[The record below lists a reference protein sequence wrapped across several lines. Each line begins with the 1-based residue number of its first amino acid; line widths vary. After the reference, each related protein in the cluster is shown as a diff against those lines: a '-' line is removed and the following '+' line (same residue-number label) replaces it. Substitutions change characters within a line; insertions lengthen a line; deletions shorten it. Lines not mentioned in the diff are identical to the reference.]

1 VKKANWIKW
10 IAIFLYGLICSGTI
24 YRATYLSK
32 LDPKSQLPLLAIVS
46 INIEI
51 ALLIILQIS
60 IVIIFMRL
68 YFFYRK
74 RSYEQNQRK
83 SICLSIWL
91 YTIVFISLVD
101 LSMRVFL
108 RIIIQEGLE
117 EFDSDLEKN
126 IRIFYFSLCLPW
138 INFSKVLTL
147 SYLIFS
153 MCTAQQQHP
162 VSSDQKS
169 KTKT

>member
-1 VKKANWIKW
+1 MKKANWIKW
-10 IAIFLYGLICSGTI
+10 IAILLYGLICSGTI
-24 YRATYLSK
+24 YRAIYLSRF
-32 LDPKSQLPLLAIVS
+32 DPKSRIPLLTIVS
-46 INIEI
+46 VNIEI

-60 IVIIFMRL
+60 IVIVFMRL

-83 SICLSIWL
+83 SICLSIWV

-108 RIIIQEGLE
+108 RILIQEGLE
-117 EFDSDLEKN
+117 AYNSDLETN
-126 IRIFYFSLCLPW
+126 IREFYFSLCLPW

-147 SYLIFS
+147 SHLIFS

-162 VSSDQKS
+162 VSSDQNS